1 MDLIVRNCKKVDGII
16 AVGGDKSITHRSLII
31 ASIAQSETEIH
42 NYSEADD
49 CFSTLKCMRRLG
61 VDIEVDKNTIFV
73 KGRGIDGLSEPDDI
87 LDCGNSGTTMR
98 LLTGLLA
105 GQKFYT
111 VLNGDDSLRKRPMG
125 RVIEPLSL
133 MGAVI
138 KSRKNGLAPLSVIG
152 SELTGIEYQ
161 LPVASAQVK
170 SALMLAGLYADSE
183 TVIMEPVF
191 TRDHTERLF
200 EFYGIKFSRNGKR
213 IVVYPDGNFKGRRI
227 DVPNDISSAA
237 FFVVLGL
244 ISATKE
250 LILKDTGINLLRCGI
265 IEVLKGVGADITT
278 ENHRM
283 CAGEPAADIIVKK
296 SELEPF
302 YIAGALVPKLIDEI
316 PVLTV
321 LATQING
328 KSIINDAQELRLK
341 ETDRIK
347 AITTELKKLGA
358 DIEERDDG
366 LVINGPSKLKGC
378 ICCSYNDH
386 RIAMALAIAGLIA
399 EGETMIKN
407 VDCISISF
415 PSFIK
420 LLKQI
425 AGDEY
430 VSTNN

>member
-1 MDLIVRNCKKVDGII
+1 MDLIVKNCKKIDGII

-31 ASIAQSETEIH
+31 ASIGQGETEVH
-42 NYSEADD
+42 NYSHADD

-111 VLNGDDSLRKRPMG
+111 VLNGDASLRKRPMG

-138 KSRKNGLAPLSVIG
+138 NSRKNGLAPLSIIG
-152 SELTGIEYQ
+152 NKLTGIEYE

-170 SALMLAGLYADSE
+170 SALMFAGLYADSE
-183 TVIMEPVF
+183 TVIVESVP

-200 EFYGIKFSRNGKR
+200 EFYGIKFSRHGKR
-213 IVVYPDGNFKGRRI
+213 IRVYPGSNFRGKLI

-237 FFVVLGL
+237 FFIVLGL

-265 IEVLKGVGADITT
+265 IEVLKGVGADITI

-328 KSIINDAQELRLK
+328 KSIIRDAQELRLK

-347 AITTELKKLGA
+347 AIATELKKMGA
-358 DIEERDDG
+358 DIEEREDG
-366 LVINGPSKLKGC
+366 LRIKGPTRLTGC
-378 ICCSYNDH
+378 LCKSHNDH
-386 RIAMALAIAGLIA
+386 RIAMALAIAGLVA

-415 PSFIK
+415 PSFTE

-425 AGDEY
+425 AGGDY
-430 VSTNN
+430 VSTKD